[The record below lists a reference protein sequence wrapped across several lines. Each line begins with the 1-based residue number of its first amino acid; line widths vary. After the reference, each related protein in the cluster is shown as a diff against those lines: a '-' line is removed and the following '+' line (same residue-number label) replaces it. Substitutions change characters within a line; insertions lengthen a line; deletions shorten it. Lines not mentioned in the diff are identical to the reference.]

1 MHTPEISGFSYAS
14 NRLYVYT
21 LDSLPK
27 DLTQLAGSFGQFFQY
42 PIKNLKDIIPYMTAK
57 VQTITTLHVD
67 IQAFRAQLIEAG
79 ITGVDRVVPFG
90 QAMDMDIIW
99 DGRNLLDAL
108 TRIIR

>member
-1 MHTPEISGFSYAS
+1 MYK
-14 NRLYVYT
+14 R
-21 LDSLPK
+21 
-27 DLTQLAGSFGQFFQY
+27 Q
-42 PIKNLKDIIPYMTAK
+42 
-57 VQTITTLHVD
+57 HVD